1 MPDNRCEARVF
12 HGAGA
17 EGNLHRVI
25 YSAERQPPSADD
37 DSRANLVRLSGPLT
51 SLEVEYTNYG
61 NPVRRC
67 GSGTLAVAAFASV
80 YFRASPLRFALHGI
94 SGAVE
99 AGFDR
104 QSAYYMDAGL
114 MQRPLPAS
122 NPWAHILGQPAMDG
136 VYCGGRSDYVLVEV
150 DSPLRQLR
158 PRLRSLCRFSQRAL
172 IVLYRRSDGDAEL
185 RYFAPQYGPAEDA
198 ATGSAAVQVA
208 TYLKQRYGITSVRLH
223 QCSPAGGQLHTECVG
238 QRIRVRGNTSL
249 TY

>member
-1 MPDNRCEARVF
+1 MPDNRCQVRVF
-12 HGAGA
+12 HGPGA
-17 EGNLHRVI
+17 EGNLHQVV
-25 YSAERQPPSADD
+25 YSANKMPPSTGDE
-37 DSRANLVRLSGPLT
+37 SIANLVRLSGPLT
-51 SLEVEYTNYG
+51 SLEVEYTTCG
-61 NPVRRC
+61 KPVRRC

-80 YFRASPLRFALHGI
+80 YFSASPLRFVLHGI

-99 AGFDR
+99 AGFDKS
-104 QSAYYMDAGL
+104 SAYYMDTGL

-122 NPWAHILGQPAMDG
+122 SPWAYILGQPAMDG

-158 PRLRSLCRFSQRAL
+158 PRLRGLCRFSQRAL

-198 ATGSAAVQVA
+198 ATGSAAVQAA
-208 TYLKQRYGITSVRLH
+208 TYMKQRYGMTGVRLH
-223 QCSPAGGQLHTECVG
+223 QCSPAGGLLHTECLG
-238 QRIRVRGNTSL
+238 QRIRVRGDTSL